1 MSGDEQM
8 SERRLKAFREAIAA
22 LRQAEREA
30 VETLSRDNNA
40 ENRKNFEEIHSTL
53 KTLRSALRE
62 EESKFIRLLKRLS
75 ILPG

>member
-1 MSGDEQM
+1 M